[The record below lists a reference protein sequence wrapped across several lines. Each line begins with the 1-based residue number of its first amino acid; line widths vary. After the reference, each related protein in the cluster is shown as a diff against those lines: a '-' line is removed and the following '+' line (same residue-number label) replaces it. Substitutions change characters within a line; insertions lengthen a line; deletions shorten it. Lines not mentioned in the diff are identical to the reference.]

1 MSIEQKDKEQMEQL
15 IAPEEYNEKHEIFF
29 NDDKAKSQILATAL
43 LISQEEFKAVQDW
56 FLLLLQ
62 RFYKLEFDNRY
73 IIIDELTIC
82 LEKTSAN
89 LSLNANKLILAK
101 LIYYNNIIQ
110 SGYLQSSVFGIMT
123 KFLNDEIERRM
134 AGADFTFEEF
144 TALSE
149 YLKHNFYV
157 SPNGDLL
164 ENLIKIE
171 KRNKIFAKTNDEE
184 KLAIIKN
191 LLQIID
197 DTEFHHDIV
206 IFKKILD
213 FIKISDEKTIYYVKN
228 FIPKN
233 QQGCY
238 LVTNKILNLAHSKG
252 KFDLCVKTLKWLD
265 SARGK
270 EPSKGWLTKFN
281 ELKNE
286 LGKEILNEVTN
297 EILKL
302 ESLAYHD
309 FGSYS
314 WPDDV
319 MKRFI
324 KSAQWIKELH

>member
-15 IAPEEYNEKHEIFF
+15 ITPEEYNEKHEIFF

-62 RFYKLEFDNRY
+62 RLCKLEFDNGH

-82 LEKTSAN
+82 LEKTSTN

-101 LIYYNNIIQ
+101 LVYYNNIIQ

-123 KFLNDEIERRM
+123 KFLNDEIEQRM

-171 KRNKIFAKTNDEE
+171 KRNKIFAKANDEE

-197 DTEFHHDIV
+197 DIEFHHDIV

-213 FIKISDEKTIYYVKN
+213 FIKINDEKTIYYVKN

-238 LVTNKILNLAHSKG
+238 LITNKILNLAHSEG
-252 KFDLCVKTLKWLD
+252 KFDLCVKALKWLD

-270 EPSKGWLTKFN
+270 EPSKGWLNNFN

-297 EILKL
+297 EIFKL
-302 ESLAYHD
+302 ESLAYYD

-314 WPDDV
+314 CPDDV

-324 KSAQWIKELH
+324 KSAEWIKELH

>member
-1 MSIEQKDKEQMEQL
+1 MSMEQKYKQLLSEEYLERL
-15 IAPEEYNEKHEIFF
+15 IAPEEYNEKHKIFF

-43 LISQEEFKAVQDW
+43 LVSQEEFKAVQDW
-56 FLLLLQ
+56 FSLLLQ
-62 RFYKLEFDNRY
+62 RLCKLEFDNGH

-134 AGADFTFEEF
+134 AGADFTFAQF
-144 TALSE
+144 MALSE

-171 KRNKIFAKTNDEE
+171 YQNKARSQRNT
-184 KLAIIKN
+184 
-191 LLQIID
+191 
-197 DTEFHHDIV
+197 
-206 IFKKILD
+206 FK
-213 FIKISDEKTIYYVKN
+213 FKN

-238 LVTNKILNLAHSKG
+238 LITNKILNLPYFEG
-252 KFDLCVKTLKWLD
+252 KFDLCIKALKWLD

-286 LGKEILNEVTN
+286 LGKEVLQEITN

>member
-1 MSIEQKDKEQMEQL
+1 MSIEQKDKEQMERL
-15 IAPEEYNEKHEIFF
+15 IAPKEYNEKHKIFF

-43 LISQEEFKAVQDW
+43 LVSQEEFKAVQDW

-62 RFYKLEFDNRY
+62 RLCKLEFDNGH
-73 IIIDELTIC
+73 IIIDEITIH

-110 SGYLQSSVFGIMT
+110 SGYLLSSVFGIMT

-134 AGADFTFEEF
+134 ADTDFTFEEF

-171 KRNKIFAKTNDEE
+171 KRNKIFAKANDEE

-197 DTEFHHDIV
+197 DTEFYHDIV

-213 FIKISDEKTIYYVKN
+213 FIKVSDEKTIYYVKN

-238 LVTNKILNLAHSKG
+238 LITNKILNLAHSEG
-252 KFDLCVKTLKWLD
+252 KFDLCVKALKWLD

-270 EPSKGWLTKFN
+270 EPSKGWLNNFN

-324 KSAQWIKELH
+324 KSAEWIKELH

>member
-1 MSIEQKDKEQMEQL
+1 MSIEQKDKEQMERL

-29 NDDKAKSQILATAL
+29 NEDKAKSQILATAL
-43 LISQEEFKAVQDW
+43 LVSQEEFKAVQDW

-62 RFYKLEFDNRY
+62 KLCKLEFDNGH

-101 LIYYNNIIQ
+101 FIYYNNIIQ

-123 KFLNDEIERRM
+123 KFLNDEIEQRM
-134 AGADFTFEEF
+134 AGADFTFTEF

-171 KRNKIFAKTNDEE
+171 KRNKIFAKANDEE

-213 FIKISDEKTIYYVKN
+213 FIKISDEKTIYYIKN

-238 LVTNKILNLAHSKG
+238 LITNKILNLAYSEG
-252 KFDLCVKTLKWLD
+252 KFDLCVKALKWLD

-270 EPSKGWLTKFN
+270 EPSKGWLSNFN

-286 LGKEILNEVTN
+286 LGKEVLQEIAD

-302 ESLAYHD
+302 ESLTYHD

-319 MKRFI
+319 IKRFI
-324 KSAQWIKELH
+324 KSAEWIKELH

>member
-1 MSIEQKDKEQMEQL
+1 MSIEQKDKEQMKQL
-15 IAPEEYNEKHEIFF
+15 ITSEKYNEKHEIFF
-29 NDDKAKSQILATAL
+29 NDDEAKSQILATAL
-43 LISQEEFKAVQDW
+43 QVSQEEFKAVQDW

-62 RFYKLEFDNRY
+62 KLCKLEFDNGH
-73 IIIDELTIC
+73 IIIDEITIC

-101 LIYYNNIIQ
+101 FIYYNNIIQ

-123 KFLNDEIERRM
+123 KFLNDEMERRM
-134 AGADFTFEEF
+134 AGADFTFAQF
-144 TALSE
+144 KALSE

-171 KRNKIFAKTNDEE
+171 KRNKIFAKANDEE

-197 DTEFHHDIV
+197 DTKFHHDIV

-238 LVTNKILNLAHSKG
+238 LITNKILNLPYSEG

-286 LGKEILNEVTN
+286 LGKEVLQEIID

-302 ESLAYHD
+302 KSLAYHD

-324 KSAQWIKELH
+324 KSVQWIKELH

>member
-1 MSIEQKDKEQMEQL
+1 MSMEQKDKEQMEQL
-15 IAPEEYNEKHEIFF
+15 IASEKYNEKHEIFF

-56 FLLLLQ
+56 FLPLLQ
-62 RFYKLEFDNRY
+62 RLCKLEFDNGH

-110 SGYLQSSVFGIMT
+110 SGYLQSSFFGIMM
-123 KFLNDEIERRM
+123 KFLNDEIEQRM

-171 KRNKIFAKTNDEE
+171 KRNKIFAKANDEE

-197 DTEFHHDIV
+197 DTKFHHDIV

-213 FIKISDEKTIYYVKN
+213 FIKINDEKTIYYVKN

-238 LVTNKILNLAHSKG
+238 LITNKILNLAHSEG
-252 KFDLCVKTLKWLD
+252 KFDLCVKALKWLD

-286 LGKEILNEVTN
+286 LGKEVLNEVTN

>member
-1 MSIEQKDKEQMEQL
+1 MSIEQKDKEQMKQL
-15 IAPEEYNEKHEIFF
+15 ITSEKYNEKHEIFF
-29 NDDKAKSQILATAL
+29 NDDEAKSQILATAL
-43 LISQEEFKAVQDW
+43 QVSQEEFKAVQDW

-62 RFYKLEFDNRY
+62 KLCKLEFDNGH

-123 KFLNDEIERRM
+123 KFLNDEMERRM
-134 AGADFTFEEF
+134 AGADFTFAQF
-144 TALSE
+144 KALSE

-171 KRNKIFAKTNDEE
+171 KRNKIFAKANDEE

-197 DTEFHHDIV
+197 DTKFHHDIV

-238 LVTNKILNLAHSKG
+238 VITNKILNLAHSEG

-286 LGKEILNEVTN
+286 LGKEVLQEITDK
-297 EILKL
+297 ILKL

-324 KSAQWIKELH
+324 KSAQWIKELY